1 VLQFSADVTVR
12 LLATAHPIQ
21 LMTFAQAESLR
32 SSLHKLEG
40 LLKDYSPLMKEST
53 EKTLET
59 VFKFGAA
66 FAEVSSPIWNLQG
79 LDTF

>member
-1 VLQFSADVTVR
+1 
-12 LLATAHPIQ
+12 
-21 LMTFAQAESLR
+21 MTFAQAESLR

-79 LDTF
+79 LDTLLVERYREGCVQYRRSHV